1 MRILLAVSGGIDSMY
16 LAENAGDLFPGCS
29 FAVAHCNFRLRGA
42 ESDGDEAFVRDWCA
56 SHGLPLY
63 VQAFDTAAF
72 ASLLGISLEMAA
84 RELRYRWFA
93 QLCSDEGFDA
103 VAVAHNADDDAET
116 MLLNLL
122 RGTGTRGLR
131 GMAPSG
137 PIPYGQ
143 GRGRLLRPMLGLER
157 REIEEWMR
165 AHGCAW
171 REDAT
176 NTDTTIRRNLLRCK
190 VFPLF
195 EEINPAFRAALR
207 RDREHLAQADDI
219 AEEFYLRERPLV
231 QDARGCIDVAE
242 LTARSHWRYLLFR
255 LTSEPSDGTA
265 GLDAGH
271 LEQLIAALEAGDL
284 SGTRKFGAW
293 TLSRGFL
300 FPAGSGILAGTGA
313 PGEPSVRLEVI
324 PRTEGFSPIPP
335 AGTLYLDADLLG
347 GDPVI
352 RPWRQG
358 DWMVP
363 LGMEGR
369 KKLSDLFTDLK
380 FSAAD
385 KACARVIEHPEGG
398 SRVAALLGRRIDGSM
413 RVTEKTM
420 RILVVGLK

>member
-1 MRILLAVSGGIDSMY
+1 MY

-42 ESDGDEAFVRDWCA
+42 ESDGDEAFVRDWCV

-63 VQAFDTAAF
+63 VHAFGTAAF

-176 NTDTTIRRNLLRCK
+176 NTDTTIRFSRCSRRSI
-190 VFPLF
+190 PHSGR
-195 EEINPAFRAALR
+195 PCAATGSTSR
-207 RDREHLAQADDI
+207 RRMTS
-219 AEEFYLRERPLV
+219 P
-231 QDARGCIDVAE
+231 
-242 LTARSHWRYLLFR
+242 RSF
-255 LTSEPSDGTA
+255 S
-265 GLDAGH
+265 
-271 LEQLIAALEAGDL
+271 
-284 SGTRKFGAW
+284 SGKGRW
-293 TLSRGFL
+293 SRTE
-300 FPAGSGILAGTGA
+300 TGA
-313 PGEPSVRLEVI
+313 S
-324 PRTEGFSPIPP
+324 T
-335 AGTLYLDADLLG
+335 
-347 GDPVI
+347 
-352 RPWRQG
+352 WRN
-358 DWMVP
+358 
-363 LGMEGR
+363 
-369 KKLSDLFTDLK
+369 
-380 FSAAD
+380 
-385 KACARVIEHPEGG
+385 
-398 SRVAALLGRRIDGSM
+398 
-413 RVTEKTM
+413 
-420 RILVVGLK
+420 